1 MAVPNGGLTTQMRM
15 LGSSQSR
22 PQPCPLWPE
31 LPPAGAQPHPV
42 GRQDQPHCSAQ
53 SPGLPSSGVEQPVL
67 EPPYPP
73 LFLHPHLRRQHR
85 IRKHKAPA
93 PWTGQG
99 SRVEPPE
106 GKPAGGRDTDPAVFP
121 GAAKAMH
128 PEQLTQSRRGCA
140 RAHPALRGSMGPWEF
155 WRRKSWGDPMHPFL
169 PATDIHS
176 RPDVSWPHA
185 CSTGQSSSELTVR
198 WGEQ

>member
-73 LFLHPHLRRQHR
+73 FFCTLTSGDNTESGSTKHR
-85 IRKHKAPA
+85 
-93 PWTGQG
+93 
-99 SRVEPPE
+99 
-106 GKPAGGRDTDPAVFP
+106 
-121 GAAKAMH
+121 
-128 PEQLTQSRRGCA
+128 
-140 RAHPALRGSMGPWEF
+140 LRGLGRAPGRSPRKGSLLVAGIRTLLSSQGPQRLCTPSSSHRAAEAVLGPT
-155 WRRKSWGDPMHPFL
+155 RRSGEAWDHGNFGGERVGETPC
-169 PATDIHS
+169 IHS
-176 RPDVSWPHA
+176 FLRQISIP
-185 CSTGQSSSELTVR
+185 GLT
-198 WGEQ
+198 